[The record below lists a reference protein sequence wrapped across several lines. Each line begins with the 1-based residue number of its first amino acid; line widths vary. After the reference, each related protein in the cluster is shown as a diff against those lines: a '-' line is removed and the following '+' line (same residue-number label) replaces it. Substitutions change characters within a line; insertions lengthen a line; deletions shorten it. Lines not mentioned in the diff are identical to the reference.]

1 VTFRF
6 HICTRFLRFNGEFIS
21 EHTNVADLRSK
32 SWMSLNHRFGNMVEA
47 KDESDIVDS
56 TKRSRNALKKISR
69 NWGIVSGYKEEAK

>member
-1 VTFRF
+1 
-6 HICTRFLRFNGEFIS
+6 
-21 EHTNVADLRSK
+21 
-32 SWMSLNHRFGNMVEA
+32 MVEA